1 MKKNFLLFLIVLL
14 MSYFIISC
22 SDVADDVNSFPTV
35 NYAELV
41 QDDYYKISSS
51 TDAITVFN
59 LFYYESGFGYG
70 EHPINGTAVHTESA
84 NLIGIPHTETISC
97 SITKV
102 KIYHIDNSTKGST
115 VSTFYVDFINSDNE
129 VLSYCYQW
137 QYKNTNAWKNGK
149 TSTFLQSQEWYKK
162 SDSKTKTSWDITI
175 TR

>member
-1 MKKNFLLFLIVLL
+1 MKKNFLLFLIVPL

-41 QDDYYKISSS
+41 QDDSYKISSS
-51 TDAITVFN
+51 TDALTVFN
-59 LFYYESGFGYG
+59 LCYNSFGYG
-70 EHPINGTAVHTESA
+70 EFNISGTATHTESA

>member
-1 MKKNFLLFLIVLL
+1 MKKNFLLFLIMLL

-41 QDDYYKISSS
+41 QDDSYKISSS
-51 TDAITVFN
+51 TDALTVFN
-59 LFYYESGFGYG
+59 LCYNSFGYG
-70 EHPINGTAVHTESA
+70 EFNISGTATHTESA
-84 NLIGIPHTETISC
+84 NLIGPHTETISC

-137 QYKNTNAWKNGK
+137 QYKNTNAWENGK